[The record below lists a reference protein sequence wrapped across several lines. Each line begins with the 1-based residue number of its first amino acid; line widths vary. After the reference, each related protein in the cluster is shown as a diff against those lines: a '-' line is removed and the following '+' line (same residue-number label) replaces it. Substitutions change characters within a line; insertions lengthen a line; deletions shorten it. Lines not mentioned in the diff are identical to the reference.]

1 MRKQDRHVCIASHC
15 GVFHNHC
22 CHENRATGY
31 LFVMVGIDVAVKD
44 IKVFGVAMEMQKWV
58 HFVLLFSY
66 KILHTTVNS
75 NKCFI
80 F

>member
-1 MRKQDRHVCIASHC
+1 
-15 GVFHNHC
+15 
-22 CHENRATGY
+22 
-31 LFVMVGIDVAVKD
+31 MVGIDVAVKD